1 MPQIDLNKYAEFVDA
16 VNSKPSNSLTEFI
29 DYTKRGIIVIGSAR
43 SGSHMTSNMLYNIS
57 TINNK
62 VGVGEIYTDRY
73 LSTNILDPL
82 KVLESKYQGQFIFC
96 SLTHFA
102 NKNLLAMDSSY
113 LKDYNLVNLRRRDKV
128 AQYISWCV
136 FRVSNR
142 SYANGHGP
150 HSPKFAD
157 YKDLLPWPSTRE
169 DIEMF
174 ILEQNIDYA
183 FSAPVLYYEDLVL
196 SGMPTRFKKTH
207 YPLPF
212 EEIVTDYKLVCDTLL
227 RYTYD

>member
-1 MPQIDLNKYAEFVDA
+1 MQVDLNKYSKFVEE
-16 VNSKPSNSLTEFI
+16 VTSKRNSLTEFI
-29 DYTKRGIIVIGSAR
+29 DYTKRGVIVIGSAR
-43 SGSHMTSNMLYNIS
+43 SGSHMTCNMLYNIS

-62 VGVGEIYTDRY
+62 VTVGEIYTGRDP
-73 LSTNILDPL
+73 STDILDPL
-82 KVLESKYQGQFIFC
+82 RVLESKYQGQFIFC
-96 SLTHFA
+96 SLTQFA

-136 FRVSNR
+136 FRVSGSR
-142 SYANGHGP
+142 W
-150 HSPKFAD
+150 SPEFAD

-169 DIEMF
+169 DIEQF

-183 FSAPVLYYEDLVL
+183 FSAPVLYYEDLAL
-196 SGMPTRFKKTH
+196 SGIPTRFKKNH

>member
-1 MPQIDLNKYAEFVDA
+1 MTQIDLNKHSKFVEE
-16 VNSKPSNSLTEFI
+16 VTSKPSNSLTEFI

-43 SGSHMTSNMLYNIS
+43 SGTYMTSNMLYNIS

-62 VGVGEIYTDRY
+62 VAVGEIYTDRY

-82 KVLESKYQGQFIFC
+82 KVLESKYQGRFIFC
-96 SLTHFA
+96 SLTQFV

-136 FRVSNR
+136 FRVSGR
-142 SYANGHGP
+142 HLS
-150 HSPKFAD
+150 KFAD

-196 SGMPTRFKKTH
+196 SGMPTRFKKNH

-212 EEIVTDYKLVCDTLL
+212 EEIVTDYKLVCDTLS